1 MAYNMSYFRMGFLL
15 YIISLLLGLMITPA
29 LIVLNVLF
37 YILTLNFKGLDN
49 YFFRMAVS
57 KDQQGGTSGNKVF
70 DFLLLKK
77 HSKHKFGN
85 PDETIS
91 SVLGKNQQLGTL
103 AFLGRGLNNILQW
116 LDKNHS
122 VKSIEQ

>member
-1 MAYNMSYFRMGFLL
+1 MGLIL
-15 YIISLLLGLMITPA
+15 YIISLLLGLMVNPA

-57 KDQQGGTSGNKVF
+57 KDQEGGTSGNKVF

-77 HSKHKFGN
+77 HSKHRFGN